1 MSGQDTIYELVTERV
16 IAKLE
21 AGTAPW
27 QKPWTAA
34 AGGVPVSLSSRKPYR
49 GINVFLLAIAA
60 ADGGYRSNWWGSHK
74 QIQKLGGHVREGE
87 KSTIVVFWKR
97 LPIEERDPETGNK
110 VKKVIPLLRYYR
122 VWNAEQCDG
131 LPEKYQAP
139 AEVSG
144 TFAEHKDAER
154 IIKEYLGREGAPSL
168 RYGGDRAFYLD
179 SANLIQ
185 LPAREDFHSE
195 EEFYST
201 AFHEATHSTGAPQR
215 LNRKGIAEFD
225 HFGSEK
231 YAKEELVAEMGSAIL
246 QAVTG
251 IEVTFDNSANYIANW
266 LQRLRDDKKLVVQA
280 AAQAQR
286 AVDYILGVEYEKG
299 GDE

>member
-1 MSGQDTIYELVTERV
+1 MSGTDTIYELVTERV

-21 AGTAPW
+21 EGTAPW

-34 AGGVPVSLSSRKPYR
+34 AGGVPVSLSSKKPYR

-60 ADGGYRSNWWGSHK
+60 ADGGYRSNWWGSYK
-74 QIQKLGGHVREGE
+74 QIEKLGGQVRKGE
-87 KSTIVVFWKR
+87 KSTVVVFWKR
-97 LPIEERDPETGNK
+97 LPIEEVVDGKK
-110 VKKVIPLLRYYR
+110 VKKVIPLLRYFR
-122 VWNAEQCDG
+122 VFNAEQCDG

-139 AEVSG
+139 AEVEG

-154 IIKEYLGREGAPSL
+154 IIKEYLGREDAPEL
-168 RYGGDRAFYLD
+168 RYGGDRAFYADAL
-179 SANLIQ
+179 NLIQ

-201 AFHEATHSTGAPQR
+201 AFHEVTHSTGSPRR
-215 LNRKGIAEFD
+215 LDRKGIAEFD

-251 IEVTFDNSANYIANW
+251 IEAPFDNSAAYIANW
-266 LQRLRDDKKLVVQA
+266 LTKLRDDKKLVVQA

-286 AVDYILGVEYEKG
+286 AVDHILGVEYSKG
-299 GDE
+299 DDE